1 MTQDAAR
8 ERPQGTSTAG
18 DVTISLC
25 GDVMT
30 GRGIDQILPCPSDPV
45 LYELAVEDARGYV
58 ELAERASG
66 PIPRPVDSSYV
77 WGAALDAW
85 SRRAPAVRLV
95 NLETAITT
103 SDEPCLKGINYRMHP
118 GNVSCLAAA
127 QIGCCALAN
136 NHVLDWGVAGLI
148 DTIAA
153 LRSANVTTAGAGR
166 DLDEAAAPALIEIEG
181 EGEGR
186 VLIFSLGSETSGIPR
201 RWGASVDRPG
211 IHLVDESSPVEVG
224 RVLAAVRAARR
235 EGDIVVASIHWGPNW
250 GYEVPEE
257 QVTLAHAL
265 VDVAG
270 VDVVHGHSSHHP
282 KAIEVHAG
290 RLILYGC
297 GDFVND
303 YEGIS
308 GHEAYRGDLAMMYFA
323 TLRAGTGE
331 LVGLELVPLRML
343 KFRLHRAAQEDALW
357 LRDVLSREGARFGTS
372 VELGEEGSLL
382 LRWS

>member
-1 MTQDAAR
+1 MVQGAAR
-8 ERPQGTSTAG
+8 ERTQGTSTA
-18 DVTISLC
+18 DAVTVFLC

-45 LYELAVEDARGYV
+45 LYEPAVEDARGYI

-66 PIPRPVDSSYV
+66 PIPRPADFSYV
-77 WGAALDAW
+77 WGAALDEW

-118 GNVSCLAAA
+118 GNVPCLTAA
-127 QIGCCALAN
+127 QIDCCALAN
-136 NHVLDWGVAGLI
+136 NHILDWGAAGLI

-153 LRSANVTTAGAGR
+153 LRSADVTTAGAGR
-166 DLDEAAAPALIEIEG
+166 DADEAAAPALIELEG
-181 EGEGR
+181 KGR
-186 VLIFSLGSETSGIPR
+186 VLIFSWGSQTSGAPR
-201 RWGASVDRPG
+201 SWGASADRPG
-211 IHLVDESSPVEVG
+211 IHRVDESSPADVRRALDV
-224 RVLAAVRAARR
+224 VRAARR

-250 GYEVPEE
+250 EYEVPEE
-257 QVTLAHAL
+257 QVALAHAL

-303 YEGIS
+303 YEGIH
-308 GHEAYRGDLAMMYFA
+308 GFDAYRGDLAVMYFA
-323 TLRAGTGE
+323 TLREGTGE
-331 LVGLELVPLRML
+331 LVRLELVPMQRR
-343 KFRLHRAAQEDALW
+343 KFRLHRAAREDALW
-357 LRDVLSREGARFGTS
+357 LGDVLSREGARFGTS
-372 VELGEEGSLL
+372 LELGEDGSLL
-382 LRWS
+382 LRWG

>member
-1 MTQDAAR
+1 MMQGVAR
-8 ERPQGTSTAG
+8 ERPQGTSAAG
-18 DVTISLC
+18 AVTISLC

-66 PIPRPVDSSYV
+66 SIPRPVDSSYV
-77 WGAALDAW
+77 WGAALEAW

-118 GNVSCLAAA
+118 GNVSCLTAA
-127 QIGCCALAN
+127 QIDCCALAN

-153 LRSANVTTAGAGR
+153 LRSVNVTTAGAGR
-166 DLDEAAAPALIEIEG
+166 DLDEAAAPARIEIEG
-181 EGEGR
+181 KGR
-186 VLIFSLGSETSGIPR
+186 VLVFSLGSETSGIPR
-201 RWGASVDRPG
+201 RWGASADRPG
-211 IHLVDESSPVEVG
+211 IHLVDESSPAEVR
-224 RVLAAVRAARR
+224 RVLDMVRAARR

-265 VDVAG
+265 VDVAD
-270 VDVVHGHSSHHP
+270 VDVVHGHSSHHA

-308 GHEAYRGDLAMMYFA
+308 GHQAYRGDLATMYFA

-331 LVGLELVPLRML
+331 LVGLELVPLRMS

-357 LRDVLSREGARFGTS
+357 LRDVLSREGARFGTR

>member
-1 MTQDAAR
+1 MLQDAAR
-8 ERPQGTSTAG
+8 ERTQGTSTA
-18 DVTISLC
+18 DAVTVFLC

-30 GRGIDQILPCPSDPV
+30 GRGIDQILPCASDPV
-45 LYELAVEDARGYV
+45 LYELAVEDARGYI

-66 PIPRPVDSSYV
+66 PIPRPVDLSYV
-77 WGAALDAW
+77 WGAALEEW

-118 GNVSCLAAA
+118 GNVPCLTAA
-127 QIGCCALAN
+127 QIDCCALAN
-136 NHVLDWGVAGLI
+136 NHILDWGAAGLI

-153 LRSANVTTAGAGR
+153 LRSADVATAGAGR
-166 DLDEAAAPALIEIEG
+166 DADEAAAPALIEIEG
-181 EGEGR
+181 KGR
-186 VLIFSLGSETSGIPR
+186 VLIFSWGSQTSGAPR
-201 RWGASVDRPG
+201 SWGASADRPG
-211 IHLVDESSPVEVG
+211 IHWVDESSPAEVR
-224 RVLAAVRAARR
+224 RVLDVVRAAKR

-257 QVTLAHAL
+257 QIALAHAL

-308 GHEAYRGDLAMMYFA
+308 GFEAYRSVLVMMYFA

-331 LVGLELVPLRML
+331 LVRLELVPLRMR
-343 KFRLHRAAQEDALW
+343 KFRLHRAAAEDALW

-372 VELGEEGSLL
+372 LVLGEDGGLL

>member
-1 MTQDAAR
+1 
-8 ERPQGTSTAG
+8 
-18 DVTISLC
+18 
-25 GDVMT
+25 MT

-77 WGAALDAW
+77 WGAALEAW
-85 SRRAPAVRLV
+85 SRRAPLVRLV

-118 GNVSCLAAA
+118 GNVSCLTAA
-127 QIGCCALAN
+127 QIDCCALAN
-136 NHVLDWGVAGLI
+136 NHILDWGVAGLF
-148 DTIAA
+148 DTIAT
-153 LRSANVTTAGAGR
+153 LRSVNVATAGAGR
-166 DLDEAAAPALIEIEG
+166 DLDEAAAPARIEVEG
-181 EGEGR
+181 KRR
-186 VLIFSLGSETSGIPR
+186 VLIFSLGSETSGAPR
-201 RWGASVDRPG
+201 SWGASADRPG
-211 IHLVDESSPVEVG
+211 IHRVDESSPAEVR
-224 RVLAAVRAARR
+224 RVLDVVRAARR

-250 GYEVPEE
+250 GYDVPEE
-257 QVTLAHAL
+257 QIALAHAL

-303 YEGIS
+303 YEGIR
-308 GHEAYRGDLAMMYFA
+308 GFEAYRGDLAAMYFA
-323 TLRAGTGE
+323 TLRAATGE
-331 LVGLELVPLRML
+331 LVRLELMPLQMR
-343 KFRLHRAAQEDALW
+343 KFRLHRAAREDALW
-357 LRDVLSREGARFGTS
+357 LKDVLDREGASFGTS
-372 VELGEEGSLL
+372 VELGEDGSLL
-382 LRWS
+382 LRRS